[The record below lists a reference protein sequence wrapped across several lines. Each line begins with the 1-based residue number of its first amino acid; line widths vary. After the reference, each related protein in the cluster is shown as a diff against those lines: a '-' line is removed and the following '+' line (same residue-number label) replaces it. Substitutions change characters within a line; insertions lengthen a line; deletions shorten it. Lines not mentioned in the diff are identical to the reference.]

1 MPMPPRFL
9 IPLFLVAFALLGAG
23 LAQAELS
30 QDGNVRIS
38 FSGNFTPRSLP
49 RGHLAPVTVE
59 IRGAISTT
67 DGSHPPA
74 VQRVEVALN
83 RNGKLTTQGLPE
95 CSGPLL
101 QSTSTETALE
111 RCRPALVGRGSFGAE
126 VELGG
131 NGPVFATG
139 KTLAF
144 YGKSGGKRAL
154 FLHLYITTPVRAT
167 FVLPLTI
174 SQRRGGHFGTVLAA
188 KIPSLAAGLGS
199 VTKLDLTIGREYSYR
214 GRPRSFL
221 SASCPAP
228 AGFTGVPFSLSR
240 GSFYFAGG
248 RKIDVTLSRDCRV
261 R

>member
-1 MPMPPRFL
+1 MHPRLL
-9 IPLFLVAFALLGAG
+9 IAISLLALGLLGAG

-30 QDGNVRIS
+30 QNGNVRIS
-38 FSGNFTPRSLP
+38 FGGSFTPQALP
-49 RGHLAPVTVE
+49 RHQLAPVTVN
-59 IRGAISTT
+59 IRGAIGTT

-74 VQRVEVALN
+74 VQRVEIALN
-83 RNGKLTTQGLPE
+83 RNGKLTTQGLPA

-101 QSTSTETALE
+101 QSTSTETALD

-144 YGKSGGKRAL
+144 YGKSNGKRAL
-154 FLHLYITTPVRAT
+154 LLHLYITTPVRTT
-167 FVLPLTI
+167 FVLPLII
-174 SQRRGGHFGTVLAA
+174 SRQGEGRFGTVLSA

-199 VTKLDLTIGREYSYR
+199 VTKLDLTIGRDYTYR

-228 AGFTGVPFSLSR
+228 TGFTGVPFSLAR

-248 RKIDVTLSRDCRV
+248 RKIDTTLSRNCRV

>member
-1 MPMPPRFL
+1 MRPRLL
-9 IPLFLVAFALLGAG
+9 IAISLLALGLLGAG

-38 FSGNFTPRSLP
+38 FSGGFTPRALP
-49 RGHLAPVTVE
+49 RDQLAPVTVN
-59 IRGAISTT
+59 IRGAIGTT

-74 VQRVEVALN
+74 VQRVE
-83 RNGKLTTQGLPE
+83 
-95 CSGPLL
+95 
-101 QSTSTETALE
+101 TALD
-111 RCRPALVGRGSFGAE
+111 RCRSALVGRGSFGAE

-144 YGKSGGKRAL
+144 YGKSNGKRAL
-154 FLHLYITTPVRAT
+154 LLHLYITTPVRTT
-167 FVLPLTI
+167 FVLPLII
-174 SQRRGGHFGTVLAA
+174 SRQGQGRFGTVLSA

-199 VTKLDLTIGREYSYR
+199 VTKLDLTIGRDYTYR
-214 GRPRSFL
+214 GRSHSFL

-228 AGFTGVPFSLSR
+228 TGFTGVPFSLAR

-248 RKIDVTLSRDCRV
+248 RKIDTTLSRNCRV